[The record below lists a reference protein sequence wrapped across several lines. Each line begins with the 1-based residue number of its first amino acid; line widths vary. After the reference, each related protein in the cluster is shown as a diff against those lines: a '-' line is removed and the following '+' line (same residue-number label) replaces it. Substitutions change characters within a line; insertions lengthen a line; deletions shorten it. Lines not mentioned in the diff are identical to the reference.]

1 MPTDE
6 LEAANCGMTKEQKLM
21 QVLEGLNVNYD
32 NVFTTL
38 IERMM
43 NEKVAVDDAKALVL
57 SLKCRL
63 ECINAFVMSPLPS
76 VNLTVANDHNEA

>member
-57 SLKCRL
+57 S
-63 ECINAFVMSPLPS
+63 INAFVMSPLPS